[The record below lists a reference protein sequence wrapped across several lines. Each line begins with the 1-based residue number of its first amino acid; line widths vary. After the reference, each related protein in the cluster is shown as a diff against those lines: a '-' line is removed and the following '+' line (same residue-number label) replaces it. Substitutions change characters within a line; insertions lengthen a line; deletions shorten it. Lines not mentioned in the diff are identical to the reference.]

1 MEEASEGLWLGVKAK
16 NIKEPARWDCHCLN
30 LIRIQRAVCVLVYAS
45 VGFKQCKLDRI
56 KPRVVLELLI
66 SQTICFPFHLR
77 HFKHAAEALIRS
89 ALTTQQLSR
98 KESLVHFIFI
108 NKKKSRTVQ
117 YHKAIF
123 LFVLDHHDAFYQR
136 ESLFVFLLIIFVRSR
151 LQQLYITKLNSANI
165 HNTTLCCHSVQA
177 TLYRMVV

>member
-1 MEEASEGLWLGVKAK
+1 MRL
-16 NIKEPARWDCHCLN
+16 NCLN

-45 VGFKQCKLDRI
+45 VGFKQCKLDWI

-89 ALTTQQLSR
+89 ALTQQLSR

-136 ESLFVFLLIIFVRSR
+136 ESLFVFCQLSLYVHGCSNFILPSSIQPIFTIQHCAV
-151 LQQLYITKLNSANI
+151 
-165 HNTTLCCHSVQA
+165 
-177 TLYRMVV
+177 TLYKQHYAEWLLKLL